1 MAVTGKMIA
10 ELAKKINEAEK
21 CLDAAVKECDSSKK
35 RTAAEIRKLLKNVT
49 EAQKEKRAAYHAA
62 IIAVIKEKGGTVTA
76 GELFDLVCDLV
87 DAMGW
92 PDERCALTRAIVG
105 EEDWQD
111 KSMTLL
117 WVFLTEAEELVVMGT
132 IRHEGDIFMLNEKK
146 DE

>member
-1 MAVTGKMIA
+1 MAITGKMLE

-21 CLDAAVKECDSSKK
+21 RLDAAAEECESSKK
-35 RTAAEIRKLLKNVT
+35 RTAAEVRELLRKVL
-49 EAQKEKRAAYHAA
+49 EAQKERRAAYHAA
-62 IIAVIKEKGGTVTA
+62 IIAMIKEKGGTVTA

-92 PDERCALTRAIVG
+92 PDERCVLTRAIVG
-105 EEDWQD
+105 EENWQD

-117 WVFLTEAEELVVMGT
+117 WTFLNEAEELVVMGT